1 MAPSFFR
8 SGYRAHLVGD
18 WIAALEGVEEKLE
31 RGGRVADVGCGHGA
45 STIIMAQAYP
55 ASVYVGFDYHDASIE
70 RAREVAREAAASDRS
85 GSKPP
90 ARMTTRA
97 QSSISS
103 APSIAYTTWA
113 TVSGWRTTS
122 QSSTRVGGSRRL
134 SPA

>member
-55 ASVYVGFDYHDASIE
+55 ASVYVGFDYHDASI
-70 RAREVAREAAASDRS
+70 
-85 GSKPP
+85 
-90 ARMTTRA
+90 
-97 QSSISS
+97 
-103 APSIAYTTWA
+103 
-113 TVSGWRTTS
+113 
-122 QSSTRVGGSRRL
+122 
-134 SPA
+134 